1 MGAGLP
7 AQRASGCREYARLT
21 GDVRERIAGWLLL
34 LVWAGVI
41 WTFSGA
47 SFDAPNTSRF
57 LEPLLRFLFPDI
69 GPEGLER
76 GHFLVRKSAHL
87 AEYAVLG
94 LLSWRAAAVDLGGVR
109 PALITLAV
117 VVGMASADEWR
128 QSQLAERTG
137 SLADVWLDTLGGL
150 LGVCV
155 IVLRRRHTRGADR
168 PRG

>member
-1 MGAGLP
+1 M
-7 AQRASGCREYARLT
+7 T
-21 GDVRERIAGWLLL
+21 GNLRERIAGWLLL

-57 LEPLLRFLFPDI
+57 LEPLLRFLLPDI

-76 GHFLVRKSAHL
+76 AHFLVRKSAHL

-94 LLSWRAAAVDLGGVR
+94 LVSWRAAAFDLGTLR
-109 PALITLAV
+109 SALTAAV
-117 VVGMASADEWR
+117 LVVAMAAADEWR

-155 IVLRRRHTRGADR
+155 IVLRRRYTRGADR

>member
-1 MGAGLP
+1 MT
-7 AQRASGCREYARLT
+7 R
-21 GDVRERIAGWLLL
+21 DVRERIAGWLLL
-34 LVWAGVI
+34 LVWVGVI

-47 SFDAPNTSRF
+47 GFDAPNTSRL
-57 LEPLLRFLFPDI
+57 LEPLLRFLLPDI
-69 GPEGLER
+69 SPAALER

-94 LLSWRAAAVDLGGVR
+94 LLSWRAAAIDLGGMR
-109 PALITLAV
+109 PALIALAL

-137 SLADVWLDTLGGL
+137 ALADVWLDTLGGL

-155 IVLRRRHTRGADR
+155 IVLWRRRSQGADR
-168 PRG
+168 KRG